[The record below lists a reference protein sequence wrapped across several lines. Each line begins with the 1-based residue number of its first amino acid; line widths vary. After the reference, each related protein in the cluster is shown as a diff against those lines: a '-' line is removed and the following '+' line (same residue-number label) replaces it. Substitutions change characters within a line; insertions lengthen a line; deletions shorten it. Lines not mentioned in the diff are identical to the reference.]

1 MHPHIQ
7 TRASTHIHRKALMRA
22 QTCTQHQPYSISFL
36 DERPFTQAE
45 LEERELSCLCLLIL
59 TPKLHGTVS
68 QHTECLLDKPS
79 QIVP

>member
-7 TRASTHIHRKALMRA
+7 TRAPTHVHRKARMRA
-22 QTCTQHQPYSISFL
+22 QTCTQHQPYSISCL

-45 LEERELSCLCLLIL
+45 LEERELGCLCLLIL
-59 TPKLHGTVS
+59 TLKSHGTVS
-68 QHTECLLDKPS
+68 QHTKCLLDKAF